1 LPSGTRDGGAEC
13 TPSRRRA
20 IAAASVLNA
29 PSVASALLDPADL
42 VGAVLNQQWRLVGL
56 RGEGGIGVV
65 YEAEGLH
72 GEGIRAIKILRPEF
86 CDDPQIVQRFL
97 DEAAATARIQHE
109 RIARV
114 YEAKRAEDGSP
125 YLVMELLRGVPLA
138 TAMNRGRM
146 PAQRAVAT
154 VRGLLSG
161 LVAAHQAGVVHR
173 DLKPD
178 NVFVT
183 LDEQGVTDVKILDFG
198 VARVM
203 DAAGGMARKTR
214 TGMLLGTPGY
224 MSPEQIKNVKTAD
237 TRADLWSAGVIF
249 YEMLTGALA
258 FEAENDFARITKV
271 LTAAATPID
280 EVAPH
285 YAHWASFFAKALA
298 PDPDAR
304 FQSAGEMDAAIQAVA
319 SGGSLPVPAPTPV
332 AVAPAESGGV
342 VPAGPFGRTDTAVS
356 AAVSPSAVLS
366 GRDAGPLVQV
376 LPSAKGGVPAGV
388 VVVIAVVSLLVGLA
402 LGYLVGAG

>member
-1 LPSGTRDGGAEC
+1 VTN
-13 TPSRRRA
+13 
-20 IAAASVLNA
+20 ASQ
-29 PSVASALLDPADL
+29 DPAAL
-42 VGAVLNQQWRLVGL
+42 VGAVLNQQWRLVGV

-65 YEAEGLH
+65 YEAEGLR
-72 GEGIRAIKILRPEF
+72 GEGARAVKILRPEF
-86 CDDPQIVQRFL
+86 CEDPQIVQRFL

-109 RIARV
+109 SIARV
-114 YEAKRAEDGSP
+114 HEARRAEDGSP
-125 YLVMELLRGVPLA
+125 YLVMELLRGMPLA

-146 PAQRAVAT
+146 PVEQAVVT
-154 VRGLLSG
+154 VRRLLSG
-161 LVAAHQAGVVHR
+161 LMAAHQAGVVHR

-178 NVFVT
+178 NVFVA
-183 LDEQGVTDVKILDFG
+183 LDEQGVVDVKILDFG

-237 TRADLWSAGVIF
+237 SRADLWSAGVIF
-249 YEMLTGALA
+249 YEMLTGSLA

-280 EVAPH
+280 QVAPQ
-285 YAHWASFFAKALA
+285 YAHWTSFFAKALA

-304 FQSAGEMDAAIQAVA
+304 FQSAGEMEAAIQAVA
-319 SGGSLPVPAPTPV
+319 QGGALPVAAPTPV
-332 AVAPAESGGV
+332 VVAPTDAASV
-342 VPAGPFGRTDTAVS
+342 VPTGPFGRTDTAVS
-356 AAVSPSAVLS
+356 ATVSPSAVS

-376 LPSAKGGVPAGV
+376 LPSPKRGVPAGMV
-388 VVVIAVVSLLVGLA
+388 AVIAMVSLLVGLA
-402 LGYLVGAG
+402 LGYLIGAG

>member
-1 LPSGTRDGGAEC
+1 V
-13 TPSRRRA
+13 
-20 IAAASVLNA
+20 SVLNA
-29 PSVASALLDPADL
+29 GSVINALLEPAAL

-56 RGEGGIGVV
+56 RGEGGIGLV

-72 GEGIRAIKILRPEF
+72 GEGVKAVKILRPEF
-86 CDDPQIVQRFL
+86 CEDPQIVQRFL
-97 DEAAATARIQHE
+97 DEAAANARIQHE
-109 RIARV
+109 CIARV
-114 YEAKRAEDGSP
+114 HEARRAEDGSP
-125 YLVMELLRGVPLA
+125 YLVMELLRGMPLA

-146 PAQRAVAT
+146 AAQQAVAT

-161 LVAAHQAGVVHR
+161 LGAAHQAGVVHR

-183 LDEQGVTDVKILDFG
+183 LNEQGLADVKILDFG

-237 TRADLWSAGVIF
+237 RRADLWSAGVIF

-258 FEAENDFARITKV
+258 FEADNDFTRITKV
-271 LTAAATPID
+271 LTASATPID
-280 EVAPH
+280 QVAPH
-285 YAHWASFFAKALA
+285 YAHWAPFFAKALA
-298 PDPDAR
+298 PDPDSR
-304 FQSAGEMDAAIQAVA
+304 FQSAAEMDAAIEAVA
-319 SGGSLPVPAPTPV
+319 HGGTLPVAAPTPV
-332 AVAPAESGGV
+332 AVAAADAASV

-356 AAVSPSAVLS
+356 AAVSPSAAMS

-376 LPSAKGGVPAGV
+376 LPSPKRGVPAGMV
-388 VVVIAVVSLLVGLA
+388 AVIAVVSLLVGLA
-402 LGYLVGAG
+402 LGYLIGVG